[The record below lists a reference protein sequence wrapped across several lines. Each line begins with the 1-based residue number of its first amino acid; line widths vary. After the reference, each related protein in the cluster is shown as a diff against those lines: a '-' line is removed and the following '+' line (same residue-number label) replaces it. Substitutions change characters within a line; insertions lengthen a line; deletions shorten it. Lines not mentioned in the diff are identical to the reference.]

1 MSGIVAFRTPD
12 AARLHACLERERIR
26 VMHHAGRIRL
36 AVHGSN
42 TADDVERFIATLE
55 AVRPAAA

>member
-1 MSGIVAFRTPD
+1 
-12 AARLHACLERERIR
+12 
-26 VMHHAGRIRL
+26 MHHAGRIRL
-36 AVHGSN
+36 AVHGFN